1 MCAVCLASHCV
12 IWLCCCIVSIVYRLR
27 EASFQGLVFF
37 NWSDKQHD
45 KNLSEYVW
53 SGSDWPLDGWAGCQS
68 TPTPTSIS
76 SGVGLGR
83 KKGSQLG
90 SGGATIGLG
99 SLAKP
104 GRDLTGGGA
113 FGIPGYA
120 GIGASGF
127 GWGEPEDFEDFI
139 DPPATIENIHSR
151 ALSRHPSLPLFL
163 VGSSNTHVYLWE
175 VYIFYLQLCLDR
187 SGFSKALLSS

>member
-1 MCAVCLASHCV
+1 M
-12 IWLCCCIVSIVYRLR
+12 
-27 EASFQGLVFF
+27 
-37 NWSDKQHD
+37 
-45 KNLSEYVW
+45 
-53 SGSDWPLDGWAGCQS
+53 
-68 TPTPTSIS
+68 
-76 SGVGLGR
+76 
-83 KKGSQLG
+83 
-90 SGGATIGLG
+90 G

-127 GWGEPEDFEDFI
+127 GWGEPEGFEDFV
-139 DPPATIENIHSR
+139 DPPATLENIHSR

-175 VYIFYLQLCLDR
+175 VNIFYPELCL
-187 SGFSKALLSS
+187 ALQWLF

>member
-1 MCAVCLASHCV
+1 VRVVCLASHCV
-12 IWLCCCIVSIVYRLR
+12 IWLCCYIVSTVYHLR
-27 EASFQGLVFF
+27 AASLQGLVFF
-37 NWSDKQHD
+37 NWSDKQHN
-45 KNLSEYVW
+45 KSFSEYVW

-76 SGVGLGR
+76 PGVDLGR

-90 SGGATIGLG
+90 SVGATTGLS

-127 GWGEPEDFEDFI
+127 GWGEPEEFEDFI
-139 DPPATIENIHSR
+139 DPPATLENIHSR

-175 VYIFYLQLCLDR
+175 VYILYLVLCLDY
-187 SGFSKALLSS
+187 SGFSKALLSP

>member
-1 MCAVCLASHCV
+1 MYQLSSAT
-12 IWLCCCIVSIVYRLR
+12 
-27 EASFQGLVFF
+27 FQGLVFF
-37 NWSDKQHD
+37 NWSEKKHR
-45 KNLSEYVW
+45 KKFAEAEYVW
-53 SGSDWPLDGWAGCQS
+53 SGSDWPLDGWAGCES
-68 TPTPTSIS
+68 TPTPTFIS
-76 SGVGLGR
+76 SGVSFGR

-127 GWGEPEDFEDFI
+127 GWGEPEEFEDLV
-139 DPPATIENIHSR
+139 DPPATLENIHSR
-151 ALSRHPSLPLFL
+151 SLSRHPLLPLFL

-175 VYIFYLQLCLDR
+175 VKIFFLDLCFALQ
-187 SGFSKALLSS
+187 SLS